1 MVNLEKHLKM
11 STSGKAEI
19 ANKIEG
25 EGYRLTLLTECLIRV
40 EVNAQDVFLDDATQA
55 IINRALP
62 KVIFEKEENGK
73 LMLIKTAKAT
83 FEFNTQSLKLQNV
96 YFGDKK
102 VPCSNRGNLKGT
114 YRTLDMCFS
123 DWTKL
128 LGNGLVST
136 TGVAVYDDSEGLI
149 INQEGEIEP
158 RRVKGEDYY
167 VFAYGK
173 DYYGAIKDF
182 YRISGQ
188 MPLIPRFALGNWWS
202 RYHAYTDKEYLDLM
216 DKFIEKDIPITVATI
231 DMDWH
236 WVNIKK
242 KFGFTQG
249 KRRFLV
255 QGSGWTGYSWNTELF
270 PNHKDFLVQ
279 LHKRNL
285 MVTLNLHPRDGLR
298 WFEDDYGRMAGAMDI
313 DPGSKKPVEFD
324 ITDNKFIN
332 NYFSI
337 MHHGHEQNGVNFW
350 WIDWQQGTKSKLK
363 GLDPLW
369 ALNHF
374 HFLDNGR
381 EGRRPLILSRYAGIG
396 SHRYPL
402 GFSGD
407 TACNWKVL
415 KFIPYFT
422 STATNVGYSWW
433 SHDIGGHHFGRRD
446 DELYIRWVQF
456 GVFSPILRLHS
467 TANELMGKEP
477 WKQGFSANII
487 ATELLR
493 LRHRLI
499 PYIYTL
505 NYATHAQGEALIKP
519 MYYNYPEEKFAYLRK
534 YRNQYMFGKDLLVAP
549 IVTKTCGKTGLAAVK
564 AYIPRGRWTDI
575 FTGQIYDSN
584 GDIELVRDIASM
596 PVLAREGTIIPLSD
610 DKGNSTANPEN
621 LTVWAYRGNNAFD
634 LYEDNG
640 SDMSYLNGAYATTRF
655 EIAEDKESGKV
666 EFVIRPVEGDK
677 SVTRAKRTYKIMF
690 RDIADA
696 AVSVRIGGKLT
707 EKAKITKADCVCV
720 AIENLDTSRQ
730 LEISLENTV
739 YAKNQ
744 DYREYA
750 ITLLSKW
757 QGKTI
762 RKSALFQP
770 IRIAKK
776 KGARK
781 ASYLLAVNSSGIP
794 KTIKKAI
801 NEQAAIDNN

>member
-1 MVNLEKHLKM
+1 
-11 STSGKAEI
+11 
-19 ANKIEG
+19 
-25 EGYRLTLLTECLIRV
+25 
-40 EVNAQDVFLDDATQA
+40 
-55 IINRALP
+55 
-62 KVIFEKEENGK
+62 
-73 LMLIKTAKAT
+73 
-83 FEFNTQSLKLQNV
+83 
-96 YFGDKK
+96 
-102 VPCSNRGNLKGT
+102 
-114 YRTLDMCFS
+114 
-123 DWTKL
+123 
-128 LGNGLVST
+128 
-136 TGVAVYDDSEGLI
+136 
-149 INQEGEIEP
+149 
-158 RRVKGEDYY
+158 
-167 VFAYGK
+167 
-173 DYYGAIKDF
+173 
-182 YRISGQ
+182 
-188 MPLIPRFALGNWWS
+188 
-202 RYHAYTDKEYLDLM
+202 
-216 DKFIEKDIPITVATI
+216 
-231 DMDWH
+231 
-236 WVNIKK
+236 
-242 KFGFTQG
+242 
-249 KRRFLV
+249 
-255 QGSGWTGYSWNTELF
+255 
-270 PNHKDFLVQ
+270 
-279 LHKRNL
+279 
-285 MVTLNLHPRDGLR
+285 
-298 WFEDDYGRMAGAMDI
+298 
-313 DPGSKKPVEFD
+313 
-324 ITDNKFIN
+324 
-332 NYFSI
+332 
-337 MHHGHEQNGVNFW
+337 
-350 WIDWQQGTKSKLK
+350 
-363 GLDPLW
+363 
-369 ALNHF
+369 
-374 HFLDNGR
+374 
-381 EGRRPLILSRYAGIG
+381 
-396 SHRYPL
+396 
-402 GFSGD
+402 
-407 TACNWKVL
+407 
-415 KFIPYFT
+415 
-422 STATNVGYSWW
+422 VGYSWW